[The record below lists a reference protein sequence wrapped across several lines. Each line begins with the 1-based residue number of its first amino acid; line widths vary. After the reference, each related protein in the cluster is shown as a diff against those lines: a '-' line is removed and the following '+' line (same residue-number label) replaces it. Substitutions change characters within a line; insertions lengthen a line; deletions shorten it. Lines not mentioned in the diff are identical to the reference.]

1 LPIVKGVGSERATEQ
16 LVQSLQTL
24 GGSGYLQDYPIEQY
38 IRDAKIDSLYEG
50 TTAIQA
56 QDFFFRKIIRD
67 GGTSLGHIAAQI
79 HRTVDE
85 AGPAGLESVRTAVAG
100 ALADVESMVGTLTG
114 HLMSAQEDPESLY
127 LIGLGAV
134 PLLMAVGDLMVGWM
148 LLREATVASGRLA
161 DATGDD
167 HDFYTGKVVVAG
179 HFARAHLP
187 QVAAARATI
196 EALDLDVMRMPE
208 GAF

>member
-1 LPIVKGVGSERATEQ
+1 
-16 LVQSLQTL
+16 
-24 GGSGYLQDYPIEQY
+24 
-38 IRDAKIDSLYEG
+38 
-50 TTAIQA
+50 
-56 QDFFFRKIIRD
+56 
-67 GGTSLGHIAAQI
+67 
-79 HRTVDE
+79 
-85 AGPAGLESVRTAVAG
+85 
-100 ALADVESMVGTLTG
+100 
-114 HLMSAQEDPESLY
+114 
-127 LIGLGAV
+127 
-134 PLLMAVGDLMVGWM
+134 VGDLMVGWM
-148 LLREATVASGRLA
+148 LLREATVASVRLA